1 MKGADIMDCL
11 DVYCLSRKPYIKV
24 KDDPRKNRHITVK
37 QMNYIT
43 GLLPGSKYKLKDNV
57 ILENM
62 TIHHASLVIKV
73 LTGEKRLSSV
83 TSQYLAKK

>member
-1 MKGADIMDCL
+1 MDCL
-11 DVYCLSRKPYIKV
+11 DALCLSNKHYTKV

-57 ILENM
+57 ILENI

-73 LTGEKRLSSV
+73 LTGEKHISPV
-83 TSQYLAKK
+83 TAQYIITSK

>member
-1 MKGADIMDCL
+1 MDCL
-11 DVYCLSRKPYIKV
+11 DALCLSKNHYTKV
-24 KDDPRKNRHITVK
+24 KDDVRKNRHITVK

-62 TIHHASLVIKV
+62 NIHHASLIIKV

-83 TSQYLAKK
+83 TSYYLAKK